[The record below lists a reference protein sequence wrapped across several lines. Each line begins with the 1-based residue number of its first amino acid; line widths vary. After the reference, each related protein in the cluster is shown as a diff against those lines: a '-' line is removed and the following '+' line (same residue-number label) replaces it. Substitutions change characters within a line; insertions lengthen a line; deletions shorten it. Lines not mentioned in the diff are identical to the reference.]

1 MLKTILNSIFWFIA
15 GFLSVELITFG
26 FELMSSA
33 NTPKF
38 YAGMAIVLAVGILIG
53 YAIGNFLSSIIN
65 SIKNQKTKNEN

>member
-26 FELMSSA
+26 FGLMSSQSTT
-33 NTPKF
+33 NF
-38 YAGMAIVLAVGILIG
+38 YAGLAIVLAVGVLIG